1 MATSMTS
8 AFGIYVAVG
17 MAVEMGWDTEGV
29 ACPGGGLG
37 MSTKAQ
43 LDGVGVVG
51 PAYLDA
57 QLENIS
63 AHRIRT

>member
-1 MATSMTS
+1 
-8 AFGIYVAVG
+8 

-29 ACPGGGLG
+29 ACPAGGFG

>member
-8 AFGIYVAVG
+8 AFGIYVEVG
-17 MAVEMGWDTEGV
+17 MAVEVGWDTEGV
-29 ACPGGGLG
+29 SCPGGGLG

-51 PAYLDA
+51 PA
-57 QLENIS
+57 
-63 AHRIRT
+63 

>member
-1 MATSMTS
+1 MAS

-17 MAVEMGWDTEGV
+17 ITVGMDWDAEGV
-29 ACPGGGLG
+29 SCPGGGLG

-51 PAYLDA
+51 PV
-57 QLENIS
+57 
-63 AHRIRT
+63 